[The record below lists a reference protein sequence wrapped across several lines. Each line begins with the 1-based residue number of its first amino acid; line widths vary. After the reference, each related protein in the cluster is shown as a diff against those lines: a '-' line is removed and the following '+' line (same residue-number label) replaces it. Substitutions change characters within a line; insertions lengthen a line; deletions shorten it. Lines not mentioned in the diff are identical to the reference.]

1 MTSWSLGGQRDDER
15 AFLVLLERHRAGLEV
30 FCVLMLGDLQQA
42 EHAMRE
48 AVLTA
53 WRGRALARASP
64 STRIWL
70 YRIAVRVC
78 SDALESNGDEFARGR
93 SLDGLNGDENIS
105 GQL

>member
-1 MTSWSLGGQRDDER
+1 MRFWSPCRLNNQMTSSSRGGHRGDEQ
-15 AFLVLLERHRAGLEV
+15 AFHVLLERHRAGLEL
-30 FCVLMLGDLQQA
+30 FCVLMLGDPQQA

-53 WRGRALARASP
+53 WRERALARAST

-78 SDALESNGDEFARGR
+78 SDALESNVR
-93 SLDGLNGDENIS
+93 
-105 GQL
+105 

>member
-1 MTSWSLGGQRDDER
+1 MTSSSLGGQRDDER
-15 AFLVLLERHRAGLEV
+15 AFRVLLERDRGGLEV
-30 FCVLMLGDLQQA
+30 FCVLMLRDRQRA

-48 AVLTA
+48 AVLLA
-53 WRGRALARASP
+53 WRECALARASP

-78 SDALESNGDEFARGR
+78 SDALESNCDEFARRG
-93 SLDGLNGDENIS
+93 SFDGVNSDENTS

>member
-1 MTSWSLGGQRDDER
+1 MTSSSLGGQRDGEW
-15 AFLVLLERHRAGLEV
+15 AFHVLLERHRSGLEV

-53 WRGRALARASP
+53 WRERARARASP
-64 STRIWL
+64 STRTWL

-78 SDALESNGDEFARGR
+78 SDALDSNAR
-93 SLDGLNGDENIS
+93 
-105 GQL
+105 